1 MPSWAFKTTVPSGI
15 SFDGQIVYDS
25 TLLQIPNTLKKYVQS
40 IDVYHTSYNLV
51 KHTGF
56 EAKIYRKKNTSGTDL
71 EAELSIMLVGDLPRW
86 LQAMF
91 VSLARACVG
100 AGITVDFYDDWATDK
115 QYTGYWVNASD
126 FVDNSELLCGG
137 SIDMQCIEIQDV

>member
-1 MPSWAFKTTVPSGI
+1 
-15 SFDGQIVYDS
+15 
-25 TLLQIPNTLKKYVQS
+25 
-40 IDVYHTSYNLV
+40 
-51 KHTGF
+51 
-56 EAKIYRKKNTSGTDL
+56 
-71 EAELSIMLVGDLPRW
+71 
-86 LQAMF
+86 
-91 VSLARACVG
+91 VG